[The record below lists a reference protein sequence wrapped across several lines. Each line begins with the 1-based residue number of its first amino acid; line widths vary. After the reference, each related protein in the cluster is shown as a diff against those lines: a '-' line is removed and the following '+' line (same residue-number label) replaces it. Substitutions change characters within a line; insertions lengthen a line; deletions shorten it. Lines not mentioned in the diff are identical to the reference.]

1 MAEEKEQLPLYALK
15 DLPKEIVLSR
25 KHQRDSISEM
35 KSISRCESSDKRGL
49 SNDDQINL
57 AMIEIEN
64 IKIKAF

>member
-25 KHQRDSISEM
+25 KHQREM